1 MLLPVCTTDCP
12 PFYVESKMRYEEE
25 DTQEG
30 FFKRG
35 SLPLYLSRGD
45 LFIMKSE
52 YDQDLII
59 EDKTQIQRFLNDNEP
74 LLGDISGTIRKMK
87 KFFINHKISLEIF
100 EAPEDND
107 GESELFISVIS
118 NDTDRDVISFDE
130 LNEWFVENVY
140 KNNER
145 LNLNI
150 NIIFE

>member
-12 PFYVESKMRYEEE
+12 PSYIESKTRYEEE
-25 DTQEG
+25 DTQDN

-35 SLPLYLSRGD
+35 GIPRYLSRGD

-52 YDQDLII
+52 YDQDLIF
-59 EDKTQIQRFLNDNEP
+59 ENKSQVKRFLDDNES
-74 LLGDISGTIRKMK
+74 LSGHISDTIKKMK
-87 KFFINHKISLEIF
+87 NLFINHKISLEIF
-100 EAPEDND
+100 EGPEDND
-107 GESELFISVIS
+107 GEPELFINVIS
-118 NDTDRDVISFDE
+118 NDTDRDIVSFDE

-150 NIIFE
+150 NIIFA